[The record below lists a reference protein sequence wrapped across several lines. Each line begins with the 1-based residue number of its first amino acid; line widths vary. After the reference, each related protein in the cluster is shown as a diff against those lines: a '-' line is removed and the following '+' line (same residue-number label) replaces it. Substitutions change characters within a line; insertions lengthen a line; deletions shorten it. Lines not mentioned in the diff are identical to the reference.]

1 VVTASA
7 CRYPLRSEGGGR
19 GCQMDDCPQHG
30 EPVVATDI
38 HRRHRHLCPKADR
51 RDAMTDEEFWA
62 DVHPEQDCR
71 DDEPPVELTSLEV
84 DPCPVCG
91 STGACSYDA
100 EGRPL
105 IHTDT
110 QLPED
115 PQ

>member
-1 VVTASA
+1 MNLWLAPAETYV
-7 CRYPLRSEGGGR
+7 E
-19 GCQMDDCPQHG
+19 
-30 EPVVATDI
+30 
-38 HRRHRHLCPKADR
+38 
-51 RDAMTDEEFWA
+51 
-62 DVHPEQDCR
+62 
-71 DDEPPVELTSLEV
+71 DEPPTV

-91 STGACSYDA
+91 SLGACSNDA

>member
-1 VVTASA
+1 MSLWLADEDTYVEDE
-7 CRYPLRSEGGGR
+7 P
-19 GCQMDDCPQHG
+19 DC
-30 EPVVATDI
+30 V
-38 HRRHRHLCPKADR
+38 
-51 RDAMTDEEFWA
+51 
-62 DVHPEQDCR
+62 
-71 DDEPPVELTSLEV
+71 DDEPPTV

-91 STGACSYDA
+91 AAGACSYDA